1 MRQRLLAVLVSGFLV
16 MTAGFD
22 PATAACDAAQ
32 SSAYRDTK
40 IWTIPNTRAYFYAT
54 GRMAIDA
61 DGAPNAYHPEDR
73 GIDALANAGF
83 PNRGWKSVL
92 VIDPRDPRKPFVQT
106 EGEFAGFFL
115 SKTTLQDPRLPPT
128 DARRYVDSTQ
138 VPYIVFPSAFSHTRG
153 TGTMGDLGMALNLE
167 TGKESPFIVADAGP
181 RDADLGEVS
190 IRLAENLGGSNV
202 NPRNGSGMP
211 RGRFAYAVFPG
222 SKSNP
227 PWTVSSTDLDA
238 RAQALLAG
246 VGGWGRVRDCIGT
259 R

>member
-1 MRQRLLAVLVSGFLV
+1 MRQRLLAVLVLGFLV

-22 PATAACDAAQ
+22 PASAACDAAQ
-32 SSAYRDTK
+32 SSAYRATK
-40 IWTIPNTRAYFYAT
+40 IGTIPNGRTYFYAT
-54 GRMAIDA
+54 GRMAVDA
-61 DGAPNAYHPEDR
+61 DGAPNAYHPGDR

-83 PNRGWKSVL
+83 PDRGWTSVL
-92 VIDPRDPRKPFVQT
+92 VIDPADRRKPFVQT
-106 EGEFAGFFL
+106 EGEFSGFFIA
-115 SKTTLQDPRLPPT
+115 KTTLQDTRLPVT
-128 DARRYVDSTQ
+128 DVRRYVDSRQ
-138 VPYIVFPSAFSHTRG
+138 VPYIVSPGAFFRTPG
-153 TGTMGDLGMALNLE
+153 TGNFGDLGMALNLE

-211 RGRFAYAVFPG
+211 RGRFAYVVFPG

-227 PWTVSSTDLDA
+227 AWPVSGTDLDA
-238 RAQALLAG
+238 RAQALLSG
-246 VGGWGRVRDCIGT
+246 VGGWARVKSCIGP